1 MGKCDNLLGKSVFS
15 IFKYI
20 KVKSLGPYINYFNF
34 WDFSS
39 IKSLV
44 GDLKLIF
51 PNIFVSAQQNMDHI
65 MLLPGIIITPIYH
78 YY

>member
-1 MGKCDNLLGKSVFS
+1 MR
-15 IFKYI
+15 
-20 KVKSLGPYINYFNF
+20 SLGPYINYFNF

-51 PNIFVSAQQNMDHI
+51 PIIFRGGGNTISISLNSVNTVPYSMDKFSKTGP
-65 MLLPGIIITPIYH
+65 LPANPRDTRD
-78 YY
+78 